1 MNQPFRQALPDLLD
15 YLFALQQE
23 SVLPREARVR
33 LQKLRAAHPDLQID
47 LLAEEVA
54 FDRSVH
60 YDALLRRAGEGTVS
74 MSYCPERAIPWPL
87 RGVHRWSEGDLVR
100 VNTNVLQVEA
110 AVACLDF
117 IWDDSAIIE
126 RLINMCL
133 IQEEVEREPVDL
145 SDAELQAAMDRFR
158 SAKKLFR
165 AEDTRHWLERHGMS
179 HQRLERYVAETAIVP
194 KLRDRVS
201 AGRVDDY
208 FRQHHGD
215 FDKVKVAQLVL
226 ESESQARELA
236 ETLRAGRED
245 FASAAERLYFAAAEH
260 GAPPKTSLFAV
271 LELRQVDPE
280 LRQPLF
286 SATPGHLVGPVAGPT
301 GPTLMRVLSIV
312 PGQLDEATRAAI
324 KDILFKEW
332 LAERRQAARIEWC
345 WGNASDT
352 STPK

>member
-1 MNQPFRQALPDLLD
+1 MNQAFRQALPDLLD
-15 YLFALQQE
+15 YLFTLQQE

-60 YDALLRRAGEGTVS
+60 YDALLRRPGEGTVS
-74 MSYCPERAIPWPL
+74 ISYCPERAIPWPL
-87 RGVHRWSEGDLVR
+87 RGVHRLSEGDLVR

-165 AEDTRHWLERHGMS
+165 AEDTRRWLERHGMS
-179 HQRLERYVAETAIVP
+179 HQSLERYVAETAIVP

-201 AGRVDDY
+201 AGRVDGY
-208 FRQHHGD
+208 FHQHPGD
-215 FDKVKVAQLVL
+215 FAKVKVAQLVL

-236 ETLRAGRED
+236 ETLRTGHED
-245 FASAAERLYFAAAEH
+245 FASAAERLYFAAAER

-280 LRQPLF
+280 LREPLF
-286 SATPGHLVGPVAGPT
+286 SAAPGQLVGPVAGPM
-301 GPTLMRVLSIV
+301 GHALMRVLSIV
-312 PGQLDEATRAAI
+312 PGQLDEATRGTI

-352 STPK
+352 SAPK